1 MRNFWNSFCNQIKER
16 QFIQS
21 LVEWFCFIVFF
32 SVVNHLFYNGA
43 DSSFATMVAGAALF
57 VAIKNER
64 RLDNK

>member
-1 MRNFWNSFCNQIKER
+1 MRNFWNEIKER

-32 SVVNHLFYNGA
+32 SIINHLFYDGV

-57 VAIKNER
+57 TAIKNER
-64 RLDNK
+64 RLDKK